1 MKIEPRRA
9 AADEWPDVAAV
20 FAAARA
26 AMRYLPDLHTAAETR
41 AFIAQIVAT
50 EEVWVMEAPTSRG
63 GAAIAAFTAI
73 RDAED
78 GATWL
83 DHLYVHPALQNHALG
98 GALLE
103 RVKTQRPAGFSLF
116 TFQANAGARRFYERH
131 GLVLAKLGDGRDNEE
146 GLPDALYLWRG
157 PEGGGSKSE

>member
-9 AADEWPDVAAV
+9 RMGEWPEVAAV

-26 AMRYLPDLHTAAETR
+26 AMLYLPDLHTPAETR
-41 AFIAQIVAT
+41 AFIAHVVAT
-50 EEVWVMEAPTSRG
+50 EEVWVTEAPTSRG
-63 GAAIAAFTAI
+63 RTAIAAFAAI
-73 RDAED
+73 RDTAD
-78 GATWL
+78 GRAWL

-98 GALLE
+98 SVLLE
-103 RVKTQRPAGFSLF
+103 RVKTQRPHGFSLW

-146 GLPDALYLWRG
+146 QRPDALYCWRG
-157 PEGGGSKSE
+157 RDSGGSNVE

>member
-9 AADEWPDVAAV
+9 RADEWPDVAAV

-26 AMRYLPDLHTAAETR
+26 AMLYLPDLHTAAETR

-50 EEVWVMEAPTSRG
+50 EEVWVADAPTSR
-63 GAAIAAFTAI
+63 GAAIAAFAAI

-78 GATWL
+78 GETWL

-98 GALLE
+98 GALLD

-146 GLPDALYLWRG
+146 GLADALYLWRG
-157 PEGGGSKSE
+157 REGGGSKVE

>member
-9 AADEWPDVAAV
+9 RVEEWPDVAAV

-26 AMRYLPDLHTAAETR
+26 AMPYLPDLHTAAETR
-41 AFIAQIVAT
+41 AFIADVVARQ
-50 EEVWVMEAPTSRG
+50 EVWVMEAPTSRG
-63 GAAIAAFTAI
+63 GAAIAAFAAI
-73 RDAED
+73 RDTQAVE
-78 GATWL
+78 TWL
-83 DHLYVHPALQNHALG
+83 DHLYVHPAVQNHALG
-98 GALLE
+98 SALLE
-103 RVKTQRPAGFSLF
+103 RVKTQRPDGFSLF

-131 GLVLAKLGDGRDNEE
+131 GLTLAKLGDGRDNEE